1 MYPSDEVFSVASTEN
16 LVESIFLRRINRFLV
31 ECELNGSL
39 IKVFLPNP
47 GRLWE
52 LLFPGS
58 PVLLSINQPSRTR
71 ATGYTLI
78 GIKKNGTTVML
89 NTHTS
94 NHAVRWLLKRKRI
107 PSLVNYHVIRQEYT
121 LGKSRFDFLLQ
132 GEENQMILEV
142 KSCSLFGK
150 KIAMFPDAPS
160 KRAVRHVSELAFLG
174 KKGYEVSVLF
184 LVHSS
189 EPDFFLPEYHTDPL
203 FAEVLFKNR
212 NAISIRAVSVSWD
225 YNLFLNNEVKELEI
239 PWNIYEQ
246 DSGNRGCY
254 MVILELKKD
263 IKEKIGNLGDL
274 DFRKGFY
281 IYVQSAEK
289 NLDSMMDRHRRKRT
303 NLSWHIDYLRA
314 KADIV
319 AIIPIR
325 TADNLEC
332 ALATAVSGIAEWSIP
347 CFGTYECNCFSHL
360 FGMSTNPLNHVQFID
375 DLIYFRIDR
384 LEKLLGSCS

>member
-1 MYPSDEVFSVASTEN
+1 
-16 LVESIFLRRINRFLV
+16 
-31 ECELNGSL
+31 
-39 IKVFLPNP
+39 
-47 GRLWE
+47 
-52 LLFPGS
+52 
-58 PVLLSINQPSRTR
+58 
-71 ATGYTLI
+71 
-78 GIKKNGTTVML
+78 
-89 NTHTS
+89 
-94 NHAVRWLLKRKRI
+94 
-107 PSLVNYHVIRQEYT
+107 
-121 LGKSRFDFLLQ
+121 
-132 GEENQMILEV
+132 MILEV

-184 LVHSS
+184 LLHSS